1 MEPRHIYATVL
12 ARHLDAGDFAV
23 EVTNSGNNALAVLHD
38 VDPDVVVVCVGPHDY
53 GVTILDRLRRASRAD
68 VIALE
73 DAAIT
78 PMLSDAGPADKENID
93 VLGRRI
99 RHALRRYDSAKG
111 AAAGLAG
118 RNAQRREVGDL
129 TIDMAARRVHRRGTV
144 VALTRLEFAIL
155 AALSECPGEPLTC
168 GHLQAIVWGTSH
180 PGGRSALGVHVS
192 NLRRKLGDDPAS
204 PRYVRTI
211 RGIGYCLLG

>member
-1 MEPRHIYATVL
+1 VEPRHIYATVL

-23 EVTNSGNNALAVLHD
+23 EVTNSGNDALAVLRD
-38 VDPDVVVVCVGPHDY
+38 VDPDVVVVCVGSHDY
-53 GVTILDRLRRASRAD
+53 GLAMLDRLRKAARAD

-78 PMLSDAGPADKENID
+78 PLLSVTGPAHKENID

-99 RHALRRYDSAKG
+99 RHALRRYDSAEG

-118 RNAQRREVGDL
+118 RTAQRREVGDL
-129 TIDMAARRVHRRGTV
+129 VIDMAARRVYRRGIV
-144 VALTRLEFAIL
+144 VALTRLEFAVL
-155 AALSECPGEPLTC
+155 AALSECPGELLTC

-192 NLRRKLGDDPAS
+192 KLRRKLGDDPAS
-204 PRYVRTI
+204 PRYVRTV